1 MNNLD
6 SEMINMTNAELA
18 DDDLD
23 TVSGGALFGVNSGK
37 KKVTIG
43 SYCQNWQCSSCGSVS
58 YKQDMSVLAGAQNT
72 RSAIQVPKTCT
83 GCGKQACCGNCVHS
97 EKAYGSFVY
106 CNAKG

>member
-1 MNNLD
+1 MKNFD
-6 SEMINMTNAELA
+6 SEMMNKVNVELC
-18 DDDLD
+18 DDELD
-23 TVSGGALFGVNSGK
+23 NVSGGVSFGTNSAK

-43 SYCQNWQCSSCGSVS
+43 SYCQNWQSSSCGSVS